1 MLTLLALCAGLVAG
15 RVVDSLDGVPRG
27 WSLVRGAA
35 PSDPIR
41 LRIALRQ
48 QRAAA
53 LEQAV
58 LEVSTPGHA
67 NYGMHL
73 SRDEV
78 RALTAPSRQATTSV
92 TKWVTESGIEPILDN
107 DFITI
112 DTTVAKANALLD
124 TSFAWYQYED
134 SDEPRLR
141 TLAYSLP
148 DDLLMH
154 VDMVQP
160 TTRFGRFS
168 TKKST
173 VFEVHYPDDEPTTL
187 AVEQTADGVSC
198 SPVTPACLKSLYNI
212 NYTAPSTGNLLAIA
226 SYLEEYA
233 RYADLQT
240 FESKFAPAAKGQN
253 FTVQLINGGLDDQNS
268 RASSVEAN
276 LDIQYVLGV
285 AQPVPL
291 LEYSTGGRPLVPTKT
306 QPTQPG
312 DNEPYLEFLTYIL
325 AQDDADLPQTLS
337 TSYGEEEQ
345 SIPREYAMKVC
356 NMFMQLGARGVS
368 VVFSS
373 GDSGPGAYCI
383 RNSDNATFFE
393 ASFPAACPYVTAVGG
408 TTGVGPERGVDFS
421 GGGFSTFWDRP
432 AWQEKT
438 VATYL
443 DGIGETYSEFF
454 NATGRAIPDVSAQ
467 ASNFAV
473 IDKGSQISV
482 GGTSASGPAFAGVIA
497 LLNAARKSQGQPPLG
512 FLNPWLYNNSAAFTD
527 ITTGFSRGCSG
538 GVSGG
543 ARWNATAGW
552 DTVTGL
558 GTPKFEALLEAA
570 APGVPNA

>member
-1 MLTLLALCAGLVAG
+1 MLTLLALCAGVAAG
-15 RVVDSLDGVPRG
+15 RVVDSLDAVPRG
-27 WSLVRGAA
+27 WTFVRDAA
-35 PSDPIR
+35 PSDPIL
-41 LRIALRQ
+41 LRVALRQ

-58 LEVSTPGHA
+58 LEISTPGHA

-78 RALTAPSRQATTSV
+78 RAFTAPSKQAATSV
-92 TKWVTESGIEPILDN
+92 TNWIAGSGIEPTVDN

-112 DTTVAKANALLD
+112 NTTVAKADALLE
-124 TSFAWYQYED
+124 TTFAWYQYED
-134 SDEPRLR
+134 SAEPRLR
-141 TLAYSLP
+141 TLAYSVP
-148 DDLLMH
+148 DELVAH

-168 TKKST
+168 AKKST
-173 VFEVHYPDDEPTTL
+173 VFEVHFPDDGEAKKL
-187 AVEQTADGVSC
+187 MTAQAADAVSC

-212 NYTAPSTGNLLAIA
+212 NYTAPSTGNLLAVA

-233 RYADLQT
+233 RYSDLQS
-240 FESKFAPAAKGQN
+240 FESKYVPAAKGQN
-253 FTVQLINGGLDDQNS
+253 FTVQLANGGLDDQDS
-268 RASSVEAN
+268 SDSSVEAN
-276 LDIQYVLGV
+276 LDLQYVVGV
-285 AQPVPL
+285 AQPIPVV
-291 LEYSTGGRPLVPTKT
+291 EYSTGGRT
-306 QPTQPG
+306 QPTPPG

-345 SIPREYAMKVC
+345 SIPREYALKVC

-368 VVFSS
+368 VLFSS

-383 RNSDNATFFE
+383 RNTDNATFFE

-408 TTGVGPERGVDFS
+408 TTGVGPERGTDFS
-421 GGGFSTFWDRP
+421 GGGFSTFWERP
-432 AWQEKT
+432 AWQEK
-438 VATYL
+438 
-443 DGIGETYSEFF
+443 ETYAAFF
-454 NATGRAIPDVSAQ
+454 NATGRAIPDVAAQ

-473 IDKGSQISV
+473 IDKGREIRV

-527 ITTGFSRGCSG
+527 ITAGYSAGCS
-538 GVSGG
+538 VVPGG

-558 GTPKFEALLEAA
+558 GTPNFGVMLEAA

>member
-1 MLTLLALCAGLVAG
+1 MLTLLALCAGVVAG

-27 WSLVRGAA
+27 WTFVRDAA
-35 PSDPIR
+35 PSDPIL
-41 LRIALRQ
+41 LRVALRQ

-58 LEVSTPGHA
+58 LEISTPGHA

-78 RALTAPSRQATTSV
+78 KAFTAPSKQAATSV
-92 TKWVTESGIEPILDN
+92 TNWISKSGIEPVVDN

-112 DTTVAKANALLD
+112 NTTVAKADALLD
-124 TSFAWYQYED
+124 TTFAWYQYEE
-134 SDEPRLR
+134 SATPSLR
-141 TLAYSLP
+141 TLAYSVP
-148 DDLLMH
+148 DDLVAH

-173 VFEVHYPDDEPTTL
+173 VFEVHYPGDDAAKNFLT
-187 AVEQTADGVSC
+187 VETADAVSC

-212 NYTAPSTGNLLAIA
+212 NYTAPATGNLLAIA

-233 RYADLQT
+233 RYSDLQI
-240 FESKFAPAAKGQN
+240 FESKYAPAAEGQN
-253 FTVQLINGGLDDQNS
+253 FTVDLVNGGLDDQDS
-268 RASSVEAN
+268 TDSSVEAN
-276 LDIQYVLGV
+276 LDLQYVVGV
-285 AQPVPL
+285 AQPIPVR
-291 LEYSTGGRPLVPTKT
+291 EYSTGGRGPLIPTRT
-306 QPTQPG
+306 QPNLPG

-345 SIPREYAMKVC
+345 SIPREYALKVC
-356 NMFMQLGARGVS
+356 NMLMQLGSRGVS
-368 VVFSS
+368 VMFSS

-383 RNSDNATFFE
+383 RNTDNSTFFE

-408 TTGVGPERGVDFS
+408 TTGVGPEKGVDFS

-438 VATYL
+438 VSTYL
-443 DGIGETYSEFF
+443 SGIGSTYSSFF
-454 NATGRAIPDVSAQ
+454 NATGRAIPDVAAQ

-473 IDKGSQISV
+473 FDKGREIRV

-527 ITTGFSRGCSG
+527 ITTGFSAGCSG
-538 GVSGG
+538 
-543 ARWNATAGW
+543 AWNATAGW

-558 GTPKFEALLEAA
+558 GTPKFDMMLEAA

>member
-1 MLTLLALCAGLVAG
+1 MLTLLALCAGLAAG

-27 WSLVRGAA
+27 WAFVRDAS
-35 PSDPIR
+35 PLDPIR
-41 LRIALRQ
+41 LHVALRQ
-48 QRAAA
+48 QGADA

-58 LEVSTPGHA
+58 ME
-67 NYGMHL
+67 
-73 SRDEV
+73 
-78 RALTAPSRQATTSV
+78 TTTNV
-92 TKWVTESGIEPILDN
+92 TNWVTRSGIVPVVNN
-107 DFITI
+107 DFVTI

-134 SDEPRLR
+134 SNEPRLR

-148 DDLLMH
+148 DDLVTH
-154 VDMVQP
+154 IDMVQP

-168 TKKST
+168 AKKST
-173 VFEVHYPDDEPTTL
+173 VFEVHYPEEGSTSFV
-187 AVEQTADGVSC
+187 AAQTADAVSC

-240 FESKFAPAAKGQN
+240 FESKFVPAAKGQN
-253 FTVQLINGGLDDQNS
+253 FTVQLANGGLDDQNS
-268 RASSVEAN
+268 KSSSVEAN
-276 LDIQYVLGV
+276 LDLQYVVGV
-285 AQPVPL
+285 AQPIPV
-291 LEYSTGGRPLVPTKT
+291 LEYSTGGRPLVPTKS
-306 QPTQPG
+306 QPTPPG
-312 DNEPYLEFLTYIL
+312 SNEPYLEFLTYIL

-345 SIPREYAMKVC
+345 SIPRDYALKVC

-368 VVFSS
+368 VMFSS
-373 GDSGPGAYCI
+373 GDSGPGQYCI

-408 TTGVGPERGVDFS
+408 TVGVGPEKGVDFS
-421 GGGFSTFWDRP
+421 GGGFSTYWQRP
-432 AWQEKT
+432 AWQDEM

-443 DGIGETYSEFF
+443 RDIGDTYSEYF
-454 NATGRAIPDVSAQ
+454 NSSNRAVPDVAAQ

-473 IDKGSQISV
+473 IDKGRQISV
-482 GGTSASGPAFAGVIA
+482 GGTSASGPAFAGAIA

-527 ITTGFSRGCSG
+527 ITAGYSVGCSG
-538 GVSGG
+538 PWWREMERHGGVGS
-543 ARWNATAGW
+543 RY
-552 DTVTGL
+552 GL
-558 GTPKFEALLEAA
+558 GHSEVRCPLEAA

>member
-1 MLTLLALCAGLVAG
+1 MLTLLALCAGVVAG
-15 RVVDSLDGVPRG
+15 RVVDSLDSVPRG
-27 WSLVRGAA
+27 WTFVRDAS
-35 PSDPIR
+35 PSDPIL
-41 LRIALRQ
+41 LRVALRQ

-58 LEVSTPGHA
+58 LEISTPGHA

-78 RALTAPSRQATTSV
+78 RAFTAPSIQATTSV
-92 TKWVTESGIEPILDN
+92 TNWITGSGIEPTVDN

-112 DTTVAKANALLD
+112 NTTVAKADALLE
-124 TSFAWYQYED
+124 TKFAWYQYED
-134 SDEPRLR
+134 SDGPRLR
-141 TLAYSLP
+141 TLAYSVP
-148 DDLLMH
+148 DELVAH

-168 TKKST
+168 TRKST
-173 VFEVHYPDDEPTTL
+173 VFEVHFPDDDEKADNNYMT
-187 AVEQTADGVSC
+187 AQTSDAVSC

-233 RYADLQT
+233 RYSDLQI
-240 FESKFAPAAKGQN
+240 FESQYAPAAKGQN
-253 FTVQLINGGLDDQNS
+253 FTVQLVNGGLDDQDS
-268 RASSVEAN
+268 TDSSVEAN
-276 LDIQYVLGV
+276 LDLQYAVGV
-285 AQPVPL
+285 AQPIPV
-291 LEYSTGGRPLVPTKT
+291 LEYSTGGRPLVPTRT
-306 QPTQPG
+306 QPTPPG

-337 TSYGEEEQ
+337 TSGAVHPA
-345 SIPREYAMKVC
+345 IC
-356 NMFMQLGARGVS
+356 NMLMQLGARGVS
-368 VVFSS
+368 VIFSS

-383 RNSDNATFFE
+383 RNTDNATFFE

-408 TTGVGPERGVDFS
+408 TIGVGPEKGVDFS

-432 AWQEKT
+432 AWQEET
-438 VATYL
+438 VGTYL
-443 DGIGETYSEFF
+443 SGIGSTYSEFF
-454 NATGRAIPDVSAQ
+454 NATGRAIPDVAAQ

-473 IDKGSQISV
+473 FDKGREIRV

-497 LLNAARKSQGQPPLG
+497 LLNAARKSQGEPPLG

-527 ITTGFSRGCSG
+527 ITTGYSAGCSG
-538 GVSGG
+538 GVPGG

-558 GTPKFEALLEAA
+558 GTPRFEEMLAAA